1 MTKRHV
7 SGGALA
13 FVRARWKK
21 IDASFCVCISML
33 ILNCI
38 FLQFLPHLHC
48 PLMLEMSS
56 GFGDIEGLVN
66 KILILKNFSFVFV
79 FVFHSIPRVSGGAAA
94 ESKVSS
100 TKVSSRRSARPCALR
115 SPPGLY
121 FDLEIQQI
129 HMDRPKIEAKN
140 TTNTN
145 EYAALLTDCMVMAS
159 ELTLKIERMP
169 QNKKIPSM
177 CFKLSILTGLKT
189 RSEVFESIFVN

>member
-1 MTKRHV
+1 MPH
-7 SGGALA
+7 
-13 FVRARWKK
+13 FV
-21 IDASFCVCISML
+21 FVFLFL

-38 FLQFLPHLHC
+38 SLQFLPHLHC
-48 PLMLEMSS
+48 SLMAEMSS

-66 KILILKNFSFVFV
+66 KILILNNFSFVFVFVFV

-129 HMDRPKIEAKN
+129 QMDKVK
-140 TTNTN
+140 
-145 EYAALLTDCMVMAS
+145 M
-159 ELTLKIERMP
+159 
-169 QNKKIPSM
+169 Q
-177 CFKLSILTGLKT
+177 LS
-189 RSEVFESIFVN
+189 